1 MAPIDIGTRKQL
13 FIDDRFIAASRG
25 IELRM
30 NLPVQHPEPVL
41 VADKPWEAL
50 GIGAYNTVF
59 REKDGRWRMW
69 YDAMML
75 TGLPSQGAR
84 RLGYAESEDGIHWRK
99 PELGLIEFQGSR
111 SNNLVV
117 PLKEQQSM
125 QGATVFRDERA
136 PSAERY
142 KLWSKY
148 RPSDPELAAG
158 AAEGLWAMH
167 SADGIRW
174 QYYPGQPNPPETMC
188 DTQNMFFR
196 DDRLGLY
203 VGYTRVRETQLVEEA
218 ARGGFGRYRSVG
230 RITSPD
236 FRHWSPLEITFEAD
250 ARDLAMPVPFQRD
263 DPRPNIDFY
272 TSCAMKY
279 ELAQDAY
286 LMFPSAYY
294 HWGEEDYPATM
305 DAQLLTSRDGID
317 WRRAG
322 GREPFLRPGLDGS
335 GSSGMLFANPW
346 LIPVGEELWLYYS
359 GDGAEARPPGGPG
372 GGAPGVADGRHIP
385 GQHPPGRL
393 RFGGRRLRR
402 RRADHA
408 GPHVRR
414 RPSRAQ
420 LRRQR
425 RRLAAGRAAGR
436 GGNPGPGAYPRRRR
450 CTGRQRTGQAGYLEG
465 EQRHRRPRRAA
476 AAPAHRH
483 EGDEAVC
490 LPVPGGLRGVA
501 GAAPGNSRR
510 S

>member
-1 MAPIDIGTRKQL
+1 MAPIDVGTRKQL

-59 REKDGRWRMW
+59 READGRWRMW

-75 TGLPSQGAR
+75 TGLPSEGAR

-117 PLKEQQSM
+117 PHGESQSM

-136 PSAERY
+136 PAEERY

-148 RPSDPELAAG
+148 RPSDAELAAG
-158 AAEGLWAMH
+158 AAEGLWGMH

-236 FRHWSPLEITFEAD
+236 FRHWSPLEIAFEAD

-305 DAQLLTSRDGID
+305 DVQLLTSRDGID

-359 GDGAEARPPGGPG
+359 GTVRKHGPQADPEAERRESRMGGIYRASIRRDGFVSADAAYDGGELTTPDLVFAGDRLELNCDCSAGGWLQVELQDAEGTPVPGHTL
-372 GGAPGVADGRHIP
+372 ADADGLVGNGLAKPVTWKGSSDVGALAGRP
-385 GQHPPGRL
+385 LRL
-393 RFGGRRLRR
+393 RF
-402 RRADHA
+402 
-408 GPHVRR
+408 VM
-414 RPSRAQ
+414 
-420 LRRQR
+420 
-425 RRLAAGRAAGR
+425 
-436 GGNPGPGAYPRRRR
+436 
-450 CTGRQRTGQAGYLEG
+450 
-465 EQRHRRPRRAA
+465 
-476 AAPAHRH
+476 
-483 EGDEAVC
+483 
-490 LPVPGGLRGVA
+490 RGVKLYA
-501 GAAPGNSRR
+501 FRFRGD
-510 S
+510 